1 MERKIGFGRL
11 SRLLLVQIAVVLVTG
26 LVLSVL
32 SVTPA
37 SASQVSNTYY
47 VTVYANQAYGINGTF
62 FQTRVSPA
70 LPTGVS
76 LTGSA
81 SCSTMYDSGETGTTE
96 TVPTNGL
103 NTLNVGSYYFVTSSC
118 ASEKS
123 YPLALTGTTQLYK
136 LQILG
141 GAYTI
146 TPDATKLLAFSSENK
161 TNNTVTLEVA
171 LAYFPPSSDSSPLT
185 GQTITFG
192 EQGQL
197 DVNGITTELWSD
209 PPCSQGSTANPSS
222 IQTVGPSSSSSSSS
236 QANLSFATCTLTGQ
250 DATNFIKGTGAWTA
264 SYAGSTNYKPSFTYG
279 ELGGDTSVAQAT
291 YAIQQ
296 AIQQQKNQVQIVLN
310 TSPPNCHPANQT
322 DTSII
327 TVSIGE
333 LSCSQI
339 QILQTV
345 VGVVFGVAAALTFGG
360 GLQLVA
366 DIIDLVN
373 FSNASV
379 IDLPTLLNTLA
390 AQQKAQLEAY
400 FSTSI

>member
-1 MERKIGFGRL
+1 MA
-11 SRLLLVQIAVVLVTG
+11 LVSG
-26 LVLSVL
+26 LILSVL

-37 SASQVSNTYY
+37 SAQGTNTYY
-47 VTVYANQAYGINGTF
+47 VTVYANQSYGVQGTF

-70 LPTGVS
+70 LPAGVS

-81 SCSTMYDSGETGTTE
+81 QCTNMYVSGKTE
-96 TVPTNGL
+96 TVPISGL
-103 NTLNVGSYYFVTSSC
+103 NTLAVGSYSFATSSC
-118 ASEKS
+118 TSDS
-123 YPLALTGTTQLYK
+123 TNPLTLTGTTQPYNF
-136 LQILG
+136 QILG
-141 GAYTI
+141 GTYAI
-146 TPDATKLLAFSSENK
+146 TPDQTKLLAFSTESK

-171 LAYFPPSSDSSPLT
+171 LAYFPPHESSPLI

-192 EQGQL
+192 EQGKL
-197 DVNGITTELWSD
+197 VVNGIATELWSD
-209 PPCSQGSTANPSS
+209 PTCSKASPANPSS
-222 IQTVGPSSSSSSSS
+222 IQTVAPSTSSSSSL
-236 QANLSFATCTLTGQ
+236 AFATCTLTGQ
-250 DATNFIKGTGAWTA
+250 DATNFIDGTGAWTA

-296 AIQQQKNQVQIVLN
+296 AIQQNKNQVQIVLN

-327 TVSIGE
+327 TVSLGQ

-345 VGVVFGVAAALTFGG
+345 VGVVFGVAAALTAGG

-379 IDLPTLLNTLA
+379 ADLPTLLNSLA
-390 AQQKAQLEAY
+390 AQQRAQLEAY

>member
-1 MERKIGFGRL
+1 M
-11 SRLLLVQIAVVLVTG
+11 
-26 LVLSVL
+26 
-32 SVTPA
+32 
-37 SASQVSNTYY
+37 
-47 VTVYANQAYGINGTF
+47 
-62 FQTRVSPA
+62 
-70 LPTGVS
+70 
-76 LTGSA
+76 
-81 SCSTMYDSGETGTTE
+81 
-96 TVPTNGL
+96 
-103 NTLNVGSYYFVTSSC
+103 
-118 ASEKS
+118 
-123 YPLALTGTTQLYK
+123 
-136 LQILG
+136 
-141 GAYTI
+141 
-146 TPDATKLLAFSSENK
+146 
-161 TNNTVTLEVA
+161 A

-222 IQTVGPSSSSSSSS
+222 ILTVGPSSSSSSSS

-264 SYAGSTNYKPSFTYG
+264 SYAGSLHHNYKPSFTYG

-327 TVSIGE
+327 TVSIGQ

-379 IDLPTLLNTLA
+379 IDLPTLLNSLA
-390 AQQKAQLEAY
+390 AQQRAQLEAY